1 MQHYLVIIESPYK
14 APAINSYLGKEYK
27 VVASVGHVRDL
38 PKSTLGVD
46 TENGF
51 AVKYITIQGKS
62 DIINQLKKEVKNAD
76 KVFFATDP
84 DREGEAISWH
94 LATVLGIK
102 PEEANRVTFNDI
114 TKKTVL
120 EGMQHPRAID
130 MNLVNSQQARRIL
143 DRIVGYKISPYLWKT
158 VRSGLSAG
166 RVQSVA
172 TRIIVE
178 REAEIAAFVPK
189 EYWTIEAILKTP
201 KRIKLAA
208 KFFGDKNG
216 KVELTSGEDAQ
227 KVLDACENGEFVA
240 VRSNVQR
247 KHRSPN
253 PPFITSTLQQ
263 EAAKRLGFQ
272 SRRTMLVAQE
282 LYEGINLGA
291 ENGGTHGLITYMRTD
306 SLRVSDEAAEAAK
319 NFITERYGSEYY
331 PAKRRIFKSNSS
343 AQDAH
348 EAIRPADLSLPPE
361 RVKAALSSDQ
371 YKLYKLIWDRFI
383 ASQMKNA
390 ELDVLSADI
399 ACGDYIFKSSEYV
412 VSFKG
417 YMLAYDDSDDET
429 QPKNKLPELS
439 EGDKLTKESLESK
452 QNFTDPPAHYT
463 EGSLIKFLEEKGI
476 GRPSTYA
483 QTITTIVSRGYVKR
497 DKKALVSTP
506 LGEATVALMKKNFP
520 EIVDYKFTANVETDL
535 DKIARGE
542 ETMTEVLSDF
552 YDDFSKTLEK
562 AQESIKDNKVK
573 VPDEESDIICEK
585 CGRKMV
591 IKHGRFGTFAAC
603 PGYPEC
609 KNTKT
614 LDKKG
619 NVVEKK
625 TDEPEK
631 TDLKCE
637 KCGGDLVIR
646 HSAYGRFYAC
656 SNFPKC
662 RYTKAILEPVG
673 VKCPKCGGEIVKAY
687 GKKKNLYYRCE
698 NYPECDFSSRDM
710 PTTEKCPKCGKMLFE
725 KKGKGLYCA
734 DESCGYA
741 GYGDGKQK

>member
-46 TENGF
+46 TDHDF
-51 AVKYITIQGKS
+51 AVKYINIKGKT

-76 KVFFATDP
+76 KVYFATDP

-120 EGMQHPRAID
+120 AGMEHPRAID

-178 REAEIAAFVPK
+178 REAEIKAFVPK
-189 EYWTIEAILKTP
+189 EYWTIEATLRTP
-201 KRIKLAA
+201 KRARITA

-216 KVELTSGEDAQ
+216 KIELSCEADA
-227 KVLDACENGEFVA
+227 KRVTDACENGEFTVSA
-240 VRSNVQR
+240 SEVTK

-263 EAAKRLGFQ
+263 EASKRLGFQ
-272 SRRTMLVAQE
+272 SKRTMLVAQE

-319 NFITERYGSEYY
+319 NFIIGKYGSDCY
-331 PAKRRIFKSNSS
+331 PSKRRVFKSNAS

-361 RVKAALSSDQ
+361 KVKSALSSDQ

-390 ELDVLSADI
+390 ELEVLSADI
-399 ACGDYIFKSSEYV
+399 SCGEYIFKSSEYV
-412 VSFKG
+412 VSFRG
-417 YMLAYDDSDDET
+417 YMLAYDDTDDEL
-429 QPKNKLPELS
+429 QPKTKLPELPA
-439 EGDKLTKESLESK
+439 GDALTKEELSSK

-483 QTITTIVSRGYVKR
+483 QTITTIVQRGYVKR
-497 DKKALVSTP
+497 EKKALVSTP
-506 LGEATVALMKKNFP
+506 LGEATVKLMKKNFP
-520 EIVDYKFTANVETDL
+520 EIVDYKFTASVEEDL

-542 ETMTEVLSDF
+542 ETMTEVLGDF
-552 YDDFSKTLEK
+552 YGDFSKTLEK

-609 KNTKT
+609 KNTKAI
-614 LDKKG
+614 DKKG
-619 NVVEKK
+619 NVIEKK
-625 TDEPEK
+625 TEEPEK
-631 TDLKCE
+631 TDMKCE
-637 KCGGDLVIR
+637 KCGGDIVIR
-646 HSAYGRFYAC
+646 SSSYGRFYAC

-673 VKCPKCGGEIVKAY
+673 VRCPKCGSDIVKAY

-698 NYPECDFSSRDM
+698 KYPECDFSSWDL
-710 PTTEKCPKCGKMLFE
+710 PTAEKCPKCGKMLFE

-734 DESCGYA
+734 DAACGYK
-741 GYGDGKQK
+741 DFEDKK

>member
-27 VVASVGHVRDL
+27 VMASVGHVRDL

-46 TENGF
+46 TDHDF
-51 AVKYITIQGKS
+51 AVKYINIKGKS

-76 KVFFATDP
+76 KVYFATDP

-120 EGMQHPRAID
+120 AGMEHPRAID

-178 REAEIAAFVPK
+178 REAEIKAFVPK
-189 EYWTIEAILKTP
+189 EYWTIEATLKTP
-201 KRIKLAA
+201 KRAKITA

-216 KVELTSGEDAQ
+216 KIELACEDDAK
-227 KVLDACENGEFVA
+227 KVTDACENGEFIVSA
-240 VRSNVQR
+240 SEVTK

-263 EAAKRLGFQ
+263 EASKRLGFQ
-272 SRRTMLVAQE
+272 SKRTMLVAQE
-282 LYEGINLGA
+282 LYEGINLGT

-319 NFITERYGSEYY
+319 DFIISKYGSDCY
-331 PAKRRIFKSNSS
+331 PSKRRVFKSNAS

-348 EAIRPADLSLPPE
+348 EAIRPADLTLPPE
-361 RVKAALSSDQ
+361 RVKGTLSSDQ

-390 ELDVLSADI
+390 ELEVLSADI
-399 ACGDYIFKSSEYV
+399 SCGEYIFKSSEYV

-417 YMLAYDDSDDET
+417 YMLAYDDTGDEA
-429 QPKNKLPELS
+429 QPKTKLPELS
-439 EGDKLTKESLESK
+439 AGDRLTKEALDSK

-483 QTITTIVSRGYVKR
+483 QTITTIVQRGYVKR
-497 DKKALVSTP
+497 EKKALVSTP
-506 LGEATVALMKKNFP
+506 LGEATVKLMKKNFP
-520 EIVDYKFTANVETDL
+520 EIVDYKFTASVEEDL

-542 ETMTEVLSDF
+542 ETMTEVLGDF
-552 YDDFSKTLEK
+552 YGDFSKTLEK

-573 VPDEESDIICEK
+573 IPDEESDIICEK

-603 PGYPEC
+603 PGYPE
-609 KNTKT
+609 
-614 LDKKG
+614 
-619 NVVEKK
+619 
-625 TDEPEK
+625 
-631 TDLKCE
+631 
-637 KCGGDLVIR
+637 
-646 HSAYGRFYAC
+646 
-656 SNFPKC
+656 
-662 RYTKAILEPVG
+662 
-673 VKCPKCGGEIVKAY
+673 
-687 GKKKNLYYRCE
+687 
-698 NYPECDFSSRDM
+698 
-710 PTTEKCPKCGKMLFE
+710 
-725 KKGKGLYCA
+725 
-734 DESCGYA
+734 
-741 GYGDGKQK
+741 

>member
-1 MQHYLVIIESPYK
+1 MQKYLVIIESPYK
-14 APAINSYLGKEYK
+14 ADAINSYLGKEYK

-371 YKLYKLIWDRFI
+371 YKLYKLIWDRCI
-383 ASQMKNA
+383 ASRMKNA

-483 QTITTIVSRGYVKR
+483 QTITTIV
-497 DKKALVSTP
+497 
-506 LGEATVALMKKNFP
+506 
-520 EIVDYKFTANVETDL
+520 
-535 DKIARGE
+535 
-542 ETMTEVLSDF
+542 
-552 YDDFSKTLEK
+552 
-562 AQESIKDNKVK
+562 
-573 VPDEESDIICEK
+573 
-585 CGRKMV
+585 
-591 IKHGRFGTFAAC
+591 
-603 PGYPEC
+603 
-609 KNTKT
+609 
-614 LDKKG
+614 
-619 NVVEKK
+619 
-625 TDEPEK
+625 
-631 TDLKCE
+631 
-637 KCGGDLVIR
+637 
-646 HSAYGRFYAC
+646 
-656 SNFPKC
+656 
-662 RYTKAILEPVG
+662 
-673 VKCPKCGGEIVKAY
+673 
-687 GKKKNLYYRCE
+687 
-698 NYPECDFSSRDM
+698 
-710 PTTEKCPKCGKMLFE
+710 
-725 KKGKGLYCA
+725 
-734 DESCGYA
+734 
-741 GYGDGKQK
+741 

>member
-27 VVASVGHVRDL
+27 VMASVGHVRDL

-46 TENGF
+46 TDHDF
-51 AVKYITIQGKS
+51 AVKYINIKGKS

-76 KVFFATDP
+76 KVYFATDP

-120 EGMQHPRAID
+120 AGMEHPRAID

-178 REAEIAAFVPK
+178 REAEIKAFVPK
-189 EYWTIEAILKTP
+189 EYWTIEATLKTP
-201 KRIKLAA
+201 KRAKITA

-216 KVELTSGEDAQ
+216 KIELACEDDAK
-227 KVLDACENGEFVA
+227 KVTDACENGEFIVSA
-240 VRSNVQR
+240 SEVTK

-263 EAAKRLGFQ
+263 EASKRLGFQ
-272 SRRTMLVAQE
+272 SKRTMLVAQE
-282 LYEGINLGA
+282 LYEGINLGT

-319 NFITERYGSEYY
+319 DFIISKYGSDCY
-331 PAKRRIFKSNSS
+331 PSKRRVFKSNAS

-348 EAIRPADLSLPPE
+348 EAIRPADLTLPPE
-361 RVKAALSSDQ
+361 RVKGTLSSDQ

-390 ELDVLSADI
+390 ELEVLSADI
-399 ACGDYIFKSSEYV
+399 SCGEYIFKSSEYV

-417 YMLAYDDSDDET
+417 YMLAYDDTGDEA
-429 QPKNKLPELS
+429 QPKTKLPELS
-439 EGDKLTKESLESK
+439 AGDRLTKEALDSK

-483 QTITTIVSRGYVKR
+483 QTITTIVQRGYVKR
-497 DKKALVSTP
+497 EKKALVSTP
-506 LGEATVALMKKNFP
+506 LGEATVKLMKKNFP
-520 EIVDYKFTANVETDL
+520 EIVDYKFTASVEEDL

-542 ETMTEVLSDF
+542 ETMTEVLGDF
-552 YDDFSKTLEK
+552 YGDFSKTLEK

-573 VPDEESDIICEK
+573 IPDEESDIICEK
-585 CGRKMV
+585 CGRKW
-591 IKHGRFGTFAAC
+591 
-603 PGYPEC
+603 
-609 KNTKT
+609 
-614 LDKKG
+614 
-619 NVVEKK
+619 
-625 TDEPEK
+625 
-631 TDLKCE
+631 
-637 KCGGDLVIR
+637 
-646 HSAYGRFYAC
+646 
-656 SNFPKC
+656 
-662 RYTKAILEPVG
+662 
-673 VKCPKCGGEIVKAY
+673 
-687 GKKKNLYYRCE
+687 
-698 NYPECDFSSRDM
+698 
-710 PTTEKCPKCGKMLFE
+710 
-725 KKGKGLYCA
+725 
-734 DESCGYA
+734 
-741 GYGDGKQK
+741 

>member
-46 TENGF
+46 TDHDF
-51 AVKYITIQGKS
+51 AVKYINIKGKT

-76 KVFFATDP
+76 KVYFATDP

-120 EGMQHPRAID
+120 AGMEHPRAID
-130 MNLVNSQQARRIL
+130 MNIVNSQQARRIL

-178 REAEIAAFVPK
+178 REAEIKAFVPK
-189 EYWTIEAILKTP
+189 EYWTIEATLRTP
-201 KRIKLAA
+201 KRARMTA

-216 KVELTSGEDAQ
+216 RIELSCEADAKKVT
-227 KVLDACENGEFVA
+227 DACENGGFTVSASEVTK
-240 VRSNVQR
+240 

-263 EAAKRLGFQ
+263 EASKRLGFQ
-272 SRRTMLVAQE
+272 SKRTMLVAQE

-319 NFITERYGSEYY
+319 NFIIGKYGSDCY
-331 PAKRRIFKSNSS
+331 PSKRRVFKSNAS

-348 EAIRPADLSLPPE
+348 EAIRPADLALPPE
-361 RVKAALSSDQ
+361 KVKSALSSDQ
-371 YKLYKLIWDRFI
+371 YRLYKLIWDRFI

-390 ELDVLSADI
+390 ELEVLSADI
-399 ACGDYIFKSSEYV
+399 SCGEYIFKSSEYV

-417 YMLAYDDSDDET
+417 YMLAYDDTDDDT
-429 QPKNKLPELS
+429 QPKTKLPELS
-439 EGDKLTKESLESK
+439 AGDALTKEELASK

-483 QTITTIVSRGYVKR
+483 QTITTIVQRGYVKR
-497 DKKALVSTP
+497 EKKALVSTP
-506 LGEATVALMKKNFP
+506 LGEATVKLMKKNFP
-520 EIVDYKFTANVETDL
+520 EIVDYKFTASVEEDL

-542 ETMTEVLSDF
+542 ETMTEVLGDF
-552 YDDFSKTLEK
+552 YGDFSKTLEK

-609 KNTKT
+609 KNTKAI
-614 LDKKG
+614 DKKG
-619 NVVEKK
+619 NVIEKK
-625 TDEPEK
+625 TEEPEK
-631 TDLKCE
+631 TDMKCE
-637 KCGGDLVIR
+637 KCGGDIVIR
-646 HSAYGRFYAC
+646 SSSYGRFYAC

-662 RYTKAILEPVG
+662 RYTKAILEPIG
-673 VKCPKCGGEIVKAY
+673 VKCPKCGADIVKAY

-698 NYPECDFSSRDM
+698 RYPECDFSSWDL
-710 PTTEKCPKCGKMLFE
+710 PTAEKCPKCGKMLFE

-734 DESCGYA
+734 DADCGYKSFE
-741 GYGDGKQK
+741 DKK

>member
-46 TENGF
+46 TDHDF
-51 AVKYITIQGKS
+51 AVKYINIKGKT

-76 KVFFATDP
+76 KVYFATDP

-120 EGMQHPRAID
+120 AGMEHPRAID

-178 REAEIAAFVPK
+178 REAEIKAFVPK
-189 EYWTIEAILKTP
+189 EYWTIEATLRTP
-201 KRIKLAA
+201 KRARITA

-216 KVELTSGEDAQ
+216 RIELSCEADAKKVT
-227 KVLDACENGEFVA
+227 DACENGGFTVSASEVTK
-240 VRSNVQR
+240 

-263 EAAKRLGFQ
+263 EASKRLGFQ
-272 SRRTMLVAQE
+272 SKRTMLVAQE

-319 NFITERYGSEYY
+319 NFIIGKYGSDCY
-331 PAKRRIFKSNSS
+331 PSKRRVFKSNAS

-348 EAIRPADLSLPPE
+348 EAIRPADLALPPE
-361 RVKAALSSDQ
+361 KVKSALSSDQ
-371 YKLYKLIWDRFI
+371 YRLYKLIWDRFI

-390 ELDVLSADI
+390 ELEVLSADI
-399 ACGDYIFKSSEYV
+399 LCGEYIFKSSEYV

-417 YMLAYDDSDDET
+417 YMLAYDDTDDDT
-429 QPKNKLPELS
+429 QPKTKLPELS
-439 EGDKLTKESLESK
+439 EGDALTKEELTSK

-483 QTITTIVSRGYVKR
+483 QTITTIVQRGYVKR
-497 DKKALVSTP
+497 EKKALVSTP
-506 LGEATVALMKKNFP
+506 LGEATVKLMKKNFP
-520 EIVDYKFTANVETDL
+520 EIVDYKFTASVEEDL

-542 ETMTEVLSDF
+542 ETMTEVLGDF
-552 YDDFSKTLEK
+552 YGDFSKTLEK

-609 KNTKT
+609 KNTKAI
-614 LDKKG
+614 DKKG
-619 NVVEKK
+619 NVIEKK
-625 TDEPEK
+625 TEEPEK
-631 TDLKCE
+631 TDMKCE
-637 KCGGDLVIR
+637 KCGGDIVIR
-646 HSAYGRFYAC
+646 SSSYGRFYAC

-662 RYTKAILEPVG
+662 RYTKAILEPIG
-673 VKCPKCGGEIVKAY
+673 VKCPKCGADIVKAY

-698 NYPECDFSSRDM
+698 RYPECDFSSWDL
-710 PTTEKCPKCGKMLFE
+710 PTAEKCPKCSKMLFE

-734 DESCGYA
+734 DADCGHKSFE
-741 GYGDGKQK
+741 DKK

>member
-46 TENGF
+46 TDHDF
-51 AVKYITIQGKS
+51 AVKYINIKGKT

-76 KVFFATDP
+76 KVYFATDP

-120 EGMQHPRAID
+120 AGMEHPRAID

-178 REAEIAAFVPK
+178 REAEIKAFVPK
-189 EYWTIEAILKTP
+189 EYWTIEATLRTP
-201 KRIKLAA
+201 KRARITA

-216 KVELTSGEDAQ
+216 KIELSCEADAK
-227 KVLDACENGEFVA
+227 KVTDACENGEFTVSA
-240 VRSNVQR
+240 SEVTK

-263 EAAKRLGFQ
+263 EASKRLGFQ
-272 SRRTMLVAQE
+272 SKRTMLVAQE

-319 NFITERYGSEYY
+319 SFIIGKYGSDCY
-331 PAKRRIFKSNSS
+331 PSKRRVFKSNAS

-361 RVKAALSSDQ
+361 KVKSALSSDQ

-390 ELDVLSADI
+390 ELEVLSADI
-399 ACGDYIFKSSEYV
+399 SCGEYIFKSSEYV
-412 VSFKG
+412 VSFRG
-417 YMLAYDDSDDET
+417 YMLAYDDTDDEL
-429 QPKNKLPELS
+429 QPKTKLPELPA
-439 EGDKLTKESLESK
+439 GDALTKEELSSK

-483 QTITTIVSRGYVKR
+483 QTITTIVQRGYVKR
-497 DKKALVSTP
+497 EKKALVSTP
-506 LGEATVALMKKNFP
+506 LGEATVKLMKKNFP
-520 EIVDYKFTANVETDL
+520 EIVDYKFTASVEEDL

-542 ETMTEVLSDF
+542 ETMTEVLGDF
-552 YDDFSKTLEK
+552 YGDFSKTLEK

-609 KNTKT
+609 KNTKAI
-614 LDKKG
+614 DKKG
-619 NVVEKK
+619 NVIEKK
-625 TDEPEK
+625 TEEPEK
-631 TDLKCE
+631 TDMKCE
-637 KCGGDLVIR
+637 KCGGDIVIR
-646 HSAYGRFYAC
+646 SSSYGRFYAC

-662 RYTKAILEPVG
+662 RYTKAILESVG
-673 VKCPKCGGEIVKAY
+673 VRCPKCGADIVKAY

-698 NYPECDFSSRDM
+698 KYPECDFSSWDL
-710 PTTEKCPKCGKMLFE
+710 PTAEKCPKCGKMLFE

-734 DESCGYA
+734 DAACGYK
-741 GYGDGKQK
+741 DFEDKK

>member
-46 TENGF
+46 TDHDF
-51 AVKYITIQGKS
+51 AVKYINIKGKT

-76 KVFFATDP
+76 KVYFATDP

-120 EGMQHPRAID
+120 AGMEHPRAID

-178 REAEIAAFVPK
+178 REAEIKAFVPK
-189 EYWTIEAILKTP
+189 EYWTIEATLRTP
-201 KRIKLAA
+201 KRARITA

-216 KVELTSGEDAQ
+216 KIELSCEADA
-227 KVLDACENGEFVA
+227 KRVTDACENGEFTVSA
-240 VRSNVQR
+240 SEVTK

-263 EAAKRLGFQ
+263 EASKRLGFQ
-272 SRRTMLVAQE
+272 SKRTMLVAQE

-319 NFITERYGSEYY
+319 NFIIGKYGSDCY
-331 PAKRRIFKSNSS
+331 PSKRRVFKSNAS

-361 RVKAALSSDQ
+361 KVKSALSSDQ

-390 ELDVLSADI
+390 ELEVLSADI
-399 ACGDYIFKSSEYV
+399 SCGEYIFKSSEYV
-412 VSFKG
+412 VSFRG
-417 YMLAYDDSDDET
+417 YMLAYDDTDDEL
-429 QPKNKLPELS
+429 QPKTKLPELPA
-439 EGDKLTKESLESK
+439 GDALTKEELSSK

-483 QTITTIVSRGYVKR
+483 QTITTIVQRGYVKR
-497 DKKALVSTP
+497 EKKALVSTP
-506 LGEATVALMKKNFP
+506 LGEATVKLMKKNFP
-520 EIVDYKFTANVETDL
+520 EIVDYKFTASVEEDL

-542 ETMTEVLSDF
+542 ETMTEVLGDF
-552 YDDFSKTLEK
+552 YGDFSKTLEK

-609 KNTKT
+609 KNTKAI
-614 LDKKG
+614 DKKG
-619 NVVEKK
+619 NVIEKK
-625 TDEPEK
+625 TEK
-631 TDLKCE
+631 DGRTRKNRYE
-637 KCGGDLVIR
+637 MRKVRRR
-646 HSAYGRFYAC
+646 HSYPQQLVRTLL
-656 SNFPKC
+656 
-662 RYTKAILEPVG
+662 RLLE
-673 VKCPKCGGEIVKAY
+673 
-687 GKKKNLYYRCE
+687 
-698 NYPECDFSSRDM
+698 FSEM
-710 PTTEKCPKCGKMLFE
+710 QIY
-725 KKGKGLYCA
+725 KG
-734 DESCGYA
+734 DS
-741 GYGDGKQK
+741 

>member
-46 TENGF
+46 TDHDF
-51 AVKYITIQGKS
+51 AVKYINIKGKT

-76 KVFFATDP
+76 KVYFATDP

-120 EGMQHPRAID
+120 AGMEHPRAID

-178 REAEIAAFVPK
+178 REAEIKAFVPK
-189 EYWTIEAILKTP
+189 EYWTIEATLRTP
-201 KRIKLAA
+201 KRARITA

-216 KVELTSGEDAQ
+216 KIELSCEADAK
-227 KVLDACENGEFVA
+227 KVTDACENGEFTVSA
-240 VRSNVQR
+240 SEVTK

-263 EAAKRLGFQ
+263 EASKRLGFQ
-272 SRRTMLVAQE
+272 SKRTMLVAQE

-319 NFITERYGSEYY
+319 NFIIGKYGSDCY
-331 PAKRRIFKSNSS
+331 PSKRRVFKSNAS

-361 RVKAALSSDQ
+361 KVKSALSSDQ

-390 ELDVLSADI
+390 ELEVLSADI
-399 ACGDYIFKSSEYV
+399 SCGEYIFKSSEYV
-412 VSFKG
+412 VSFRG
-417 YMLAYDDSDDET
+417 YMLAYDDTDDEL
-429 QPKNKLPELS
+429 QPKTKLPELPA
-439 EGDKLTKESLESK
+439 GDALTKEELSSK

-483 QTITTIVSRGYVKR
+483 QTITTIVQRGYVKR
-497 DKKALVSTP
+497 EKKALVSTP
-506 LGEATVALMKKNFP
+506 LGEATVKLMKKNFP
-520 EIVDYKFTANVETDL
+520 EIVDYKFTASVEEDL

-542 ETMTEVLSDF
+542 ETMTEVLGDF
-552 YDDFSKTLEK
+552 YGDFSKTLEK

-585 CGRKMV
+585 CGKKMV

-609 KNTKT
+609 KNTKAI
-614 LDKKG
+614 DKKG
-619 NVVEKK
+619 NVIEKK
-625 TDEPEK
+625 TEEPEK
-631 TDLKCE
+631 TDMKCE
-637 KCGGDLVIR
+637 KCGGDIVIR
-646 HSAYGRFYAC
+646 SSSYGRFYAC

-673 VKCPKCGGEIVKAY
+673 VRCPKCGADMVKAY

-698 NYPECDFSSRDM
+698 KYPECDFSSWDL
-710 PTTEKCPKCGKMLFE
+710 PTAEKCPKCGKMLFE

-734 DESCGYA
+734 DAVCGYK
-741 GYGDGKQK
+741 DFEDKK

>member
-27 VVASVGHVRDL
+27 VMASVGHVRDL

-46 TENGF
+46 TDHDF
-51 AVKYITIQGKS
+51 AVKYINIKGKS

-76 KVFFATDP
+76 KVYFATDP

-120 EGMQHPRAID
+120 AGMEHPRAID

-178 REAEIAAFVPK
+178 REAEIKAFVPK
-189 EYWTIEAILKTP
+189 EYWTIEATLKTP
-201 KRIKLAA
+201 KRAKITA

-216 KVELTSGEDAQ
+216 KIEL
-227 KVLDACENGEFVA
+227 ACEDDAKKVNDASENAESINSARQVTK
-240 VRSNVQR
+240 

-263 EAAKRLGFQ
+263 EASKRLGFQ
-272 SRRTMLVAQE
+272 SKRTMLVAQE
-282 LYEGINLGA
+282 LYEGINLGT

-319 NFITERYGSEYY
+319 DFIISKYGSDCY
-331 PAKRRIFKSNSS
+331 PSKRRVFKSNAS

-348 EAIRPADLSLPPE
+348 EAIRPADLTLPPE
-361 RVKAALSSDQ
+361 RVKGTLSSDQ

-390 ELDVLSADI
+390 ELEVLSADI
-399 ACGDYIFKSSEYV
+399 SCGEYIFKSSEYV

-417 YMLAYDDSDDET
+417 YMLAYDDTGDEA
-429 QPKNKLPELS
+429 QPKTKLPELS
-439 EGDKLTKESLESK
+439 AGDRLTKEALDSK

-483 QTITTIVSRGYVKR
+483 QTITTIVQRGYVKR
-497 DKKALVSTP
+497 EKKALVSTP
-506 LGEATVALMKKNFP
+506 LGEATVKLMKKNFP
-520 EIVDYKFTANVETDL
+520 EIVDYKFTASVEEDL

-542 ETMTEVLSDF
+542 ETMTEVLGDF
-552 YDDFSKTLEK
+552 YGDFSKTLEK

-573 VPDEESDIICEK
+573 IPDEESDIICEK

-609 KNTKT
+609 KNTKAI
-614 LDKKG
+614 DKKG
-619 NVVEKK
+619 NVMEKK
-625 TDEPEK
+625 TEEPEK
-631 TDLKCE
+631 TDMKCE
-637 KCGGDLVIR
+637 KCGGDIVIR
-646 HSAYGRFYAC
+646 SSSYGRFYAC

-662 RYTKAILEPVG
+662 RYTKAILEPIG
-673 VKCPKCGGEIVKAY
+673 VKCPKCGGDIVKAY

-698 NYPECDFSSRDM
+698 KYPECDFSSWDL
-710 PTTEKCPKCGKMLFE
+710 PTAEKCPKCGKMLFE

-734 DESCGYA
+734 DAACGYK
-741 GYGDGKQK
+741 DFEDKK